1 MKMLAIFAAA
11 VGFAACARGETVTE
25 EPDAFLEYVEATGS
39 QYIDTGVNA
48 ETGLKA
54 QIDFAWASG
63 DISGKDWSLLDA
75 TIDNSVSSKR
85 TRFQM
90 CHLYGGGG
98 KPYFGYGKQRK
109 NPAGSV
115 PFVGGQRCEIITDM
129 TDPDSLELYQDG
141 VKTFNEEDLETFKTN
156 GVVNLHLNLFVFACN
171 LSSVPKWHGQGRLY
185 ELKIWKKNLE
195 SGELDLI
202 CHYLPCVKGG
212 RAGLYDTVYG
222 TISYSYSDD
231 NFIAGPVISN
241 EPTLITTR
249 EELAAI
255 TNNLGGFY
263 ALGADIDLG
272 DTDWTPIGNDSE
284 PFTGTLRGNGHA
296 IRNLFCTNSLSGADY
311 RGLFGCVSNAT
322 IESVS
327 VSGTVAGKQYVGGLV
342 GCITGGTVISNCIA
356 TVEIA
361 ATNSY
366 AGGLVGACAGGSAVN
381 RIVDCRADGFVS
393 GSGMAGGFIGYVYA
407 PAVISNCVARG
418 DVRSAAS
425 YYGGFVGRLAHDDA
439 IIDGCW
445 CSCAVWGTGGD
456 IGSFLGHHVR
466 GTNVN
471 CAVSAY
477 ANGPRPFCGN
487 DPAVTGDR
495 LTQTEIKALSTGW
508 PEAPKRAKSSAMIP
522 ISTPEELL
530 AVTNNLSGSY
540 VLTADI
546 DFDGE
551 TIEPIGN
558 YRNPFKGEFYGQN
571 HKISNFYINTTAK
584 YAGLFGKINGGRV
597 SGVQVKEGYVTGG
610 PADSGL
616 EDVGVG
622 GLAGKIDSKSLVD
635 GCWFVG
641 EVWNTNSVNA
651 GGFVG
656 YTADA
661 PVILRCCVESYV
673 ANESGK
679 SYTGGFVGNHGGGF
693 IADSSAQSSVDSSDG
708 YGGNGGDNVG
718 GFAGGVSKAAR
729 IATSWCYSYV
739 SSDGG
744 HYRGAFV
751 GLASSG
757 LVTGSYYEDTEND
770 LKAVGT
776 SSGSDDYDGITP
788 LGDEEMQRKE
798 SFTALD
804 FDDVWKIDEET
815 YPYLRTLFSAYEL
828 WLNDVGITDGPK
840 PDDMPK
846 PEDMVEGIPA
856 GIRYVFGIDPSIGP
870 ADLAEPLIDIGFDA
884 DGNPY
889 VKVPPLVNTEG
900 ATVTVLATE
909 DLNDWSNAEAVE
921 VTVHSDGTLV
931 FPRTAAPARFFRF
944 VVSM

>member
-1 MKMLAIFAAA
+1 MQIFRKTFAVIFATA
-11 VGFAACARGETVTE
+11 VGFAACARGET
-25 EPDAFLEYVEATGS
+25 
-39 QYIDTGVNA
+39 
-48 ETGLKA
+48 
-54 QIDFAWASG
+54 
-63 DISGKDWSLLDA
+63 
-75 TIDNSVSSKR
+75 
-85 TRFQM
+85 
-90 CHLYGGGG
+90 
-98 KPYFGYGKQRK
+98 
-109 NPAGSV
+109 
-115 PFVGGQRCEIITDM
+115 
-129 TDPDSLELYQDG
+129 
-141 VKTFNEEDLETFKTN
+141 
-156 GVVNLHLNLFVFACN
+156 
-171 LSSVPKWHGQGRLY
+171 
-185 ELKIWKKNLE
+185 
-195 SGELDLI
+195 
-202 CHYLPCVKGG
+202 
-212 RAGLYDTVYG
+212 DTV
-222 TISYSYSDD
+222 
-231 NFIAGPVISN
+231 

-249 EELAAI
+249 EGLAAI
-255 TNNLGGFY
+255 ANDLAGSY

-272 DTDWTPIGNDSE
+272 GADWTPIGTGSA
-284 PFTGTLRGNGHA
+284 PFTGTLHGNGYA
-296 IRNLFCTNSLSGADY
+296 IRNLSCTNSLSGADY

-342 GCITGGTVISNCIA
+342 GCITGGTLISNCLA

-393 GSGMAGGFIGYVYA
+393 GSGSTGGFIGYVYA

-425 YYGGFVGRLAHDDA
+425 YYGGFIGRLAHDDA

-445 CSCAVWGTGGD
+445 CSGAVWGSGGD
-456 IGSFLGHHVR
+456 IGSFIGHHVR

-487 DPAVTGDR
+487 DPAIAGGR
-495 LTQTEIKALSTGW
+495 LTQAEIKALSDGW
-508 PEAPKRAKSSAMIP
+508 PQAPKRAKSSAMIP

-551 TIEPIGN
+551 TIEPLGN

-571 HKISNFYINTTAK
+571 HKISNFYIDTTDK

-597 SGVQVKEGYVTGG
+597 SGVQVEEGYVTGG

-729 IATSWCYSYV
+729 IATSWCYSHV

-788 LGDEEMQRKE
+788 LGDEEMRRKE
-798 SFTALD
+798 SFTDLD
-804 FDDVWKIDEET
+804 FADVWKIDEET

-828 WLNDVGITDGPK
+828 WLKDVGITDELAPE
-840 PDDMPK
+840 DMPK

-856 GIRYVFGIDPSIGP
+856 GVRYVFGIKPSIGP
-870 ADLAEPLIDIGFDA
+870 ADLTEPLLDIKFDA
-884 DGNPY
+884 DGKPY
-889 VKVPPLVNTEG
+889 VKLPRIVNTEDV
-900 ATVTVLATE
+900 TVTVLATE
-909 DLNDWSNAEAVE
+909 DLADWTNAAEYPVDSATGICVL
-921 VTVHSDGTLV
+921 D
-931 FPRTAAPARFFRF
+931 FNPAPSQMFFKYSLSQSRY
-944 VVSM
+944 

>member
-1 MKMLAIFAAA
+1 MRATAQSMILSAVFA
-11 VGFAACARGETVTE
+11 VGFAVCALGETIT
-25 EPDAFLEYVEATGS
+25 
-39 QYIDTGVNA
+39 A
-48 ETGLKA
+48 E
-54 QIDFAWASG
+54 
-63 DISGKDWSLLDA
+63 
-75 TIDNSVSSKR
+75 
-85 TRFQM
+85 
-90 CHLYGGGG
+90 
-98 KPYFGYGKQRK
+98 
-109 NPAGSV
+109 
-115 PFVGGQRCEIITDM
+115 
-129 TDPDSLELYQDG
+129 
-141 VKTFNEEDLETFKTN
+141 
-156 GVVNLHLNLFVFACN
+156 
-171 LSSVPKWHGQGRLY
+171 
-185 ELKIWKKNLE
+185 
-195 SGELDLI
+195 
-202 CHYLPCVKGG
+202 
-212 RAGLYDTVYG
+212 
-222 TISYSYSDD
+222 
-231 NFIAGPVISN
+231 PVISS

-249 EELAAI
+249 EGLAAI
-255 TNNLGGFY
+255 ANDLAGSY
-263 ALGADIDLG
+263 ELGADIDLG
-272 DTDWTPIGNDSE
+272 GTDWTPLGNVSA
-284 PFTGTLRGNGHA
+284 PFTGTLYGNGYA
-296 IRNLFCTNSLSGADY
+296 IHNLFCTNSLSGADY
-311 RGLFGCVSNAT
+311 RGLFGSTSGAV

-327 VSGTVAGKQYVGGLV
+327 VSGVVAGKLYVGGLV
-342 GCITGGTVISNCIA
+342 GCITGGTLISNCIA

-366 AGGLVGACAGGSAVN
+366 AGGLVGACAGGSATN

-425 YYGGFVGRLAHDDA
+425 YYGGFVGRLAHDGA
-439 IIDGCW
+439 TISGCW
-445 CSCAVWGTGGD
+445 CSGAVWGTGGD
-456 IGSFLGHHVR
+456 IGSFIGHHVR

-487 DPAVTGDR
+487 DSAITGGR
-495 LTQTEIKALSTGW
+495 LTQAEIKALSDGW
-508 PEAPKRAKSSAMIP
+508 PEAPKRAESSAMIP

-540 VLTADI
+540 VLMADI
-546 DFDGE
+546 DFVGE

-571 HKISNFYINTTAK
+571 HKISNFYIDTTDK

-597 SGVQVKEGYVTGG
+597 SGVQVEDGHVTGG

-651 GGFVG
+651 GSFVG

-729 IATSWCYSYV
+729 IDTSWCYSYV

-744 HYRGAFV
+744 HYLGAFV
-751 GLASSG
+751 GQASSG
-757 LVTGSYYEDTEND
+757 LVTGSYYEDIENN

-776 SSGSDDYDGITP
+776 NSGSDDYDGITP

-798 SFTALD
+798 SFTAFD
-804 FDDVWKIDEET
+804 FVDVWKIDEET

-828 WLNDVGITDGPK
+828 WLKDVGIIDDMETE
-840 PDDMPK
+840 DMPK
-846 PEDMVEGIPA
+846 PEDVVEGIPA
-856 GIRYVFGIDPSIGP
+856 GVRYVFGIDPSIGP
-870 ADLAEPLIDIGFDA
+870 DDLTEPLIDIKFDA
-884 DGNPY
+884 DGKPY
-889 VKVPPLVNTEG
+889 VKLPELVNTED
-900 ATVTVLATE
+900 AAVNVLATE
-909 DLNDWSNAEAVE
+909 DISDWSHA
-921 VTVHSDGTLV
+921 TVYPVDPATGIC
-931 FPRTAAPARFFRF
+931 APDFDPIPSQMFFRF
-944 VVSM
+944 CLVIGD

>member
-1 MKMLAIFAAA
+1 MTRLRQTVAALIATAAA
-11 VGFAACARGETVTE
+11 GFAACARG
-25 EPDAFLEYVEATGS
+25 
-39 QYIDTGVNA
+39 DTF
-48 ETGLKA
+48 T
-54 QIDFAWASG
+54 
-63 DISGKDWSLLDA
+63 
-75 TIDNSVSSKR
+75 
-85 TRFQM
+85 
-90 CHLYGGGG
+90 
-98 KPYFGYGKQRK
+98 
-109 NPAGSV
+109 AGSAI
-115 PFVGGQRCEIITDM
+115 G
-129 TDPDSLELYQDG
+129 S
-141 VKTFNEEDLETFKTN
+141 
-156 GVVNLHLNLFVFACN
+156 
-171 LSSVPKWHGQGRLY
+171 
-185 ELKIWKKNLE
+185 
-195 SGELDLI
+195 
-202 CHYLPCVKGG
+202 
-212 RAGLYDTVYG
+212 
-222 TISYSYSDD
+222 
-231 NFIAGPVISN
+231 
-241 EPTLITTR
+241 EPTLVATR
-249 EELAAI
+249 EGLAAI
-255 TNNLGGFY
+255 ADNLAGTY
-263 ALGADIDLG
+263 VLNAEIDLG
-272 DTDWTPIGNDSE
+272 GADWTPIGNVSA
-284 PFTGTLRGNGHA
+284 PFTGTLRGNNHA
-296 IRNLFCTNSLSGADY
+296 IRNLSCTNSLSGSDY

-342 GCITGGTVISNCIA
+342 GCITGGTLISNCIA
-356 TVEIA
+356 TVEVA

-366 AGGLVGACAGGSAVN
+366 SGGLIGACAGGSAVN

-393 GSGMAGGFIGYVYA
+393 GSGSTGGFIGYVYA

-425 YYGGFVGRLAHDDA
+425 YYGGFIGRLAHDDA

-445 CSCAVWGTGGD
+445 CSGAVWGTGGD
-456 IGSFLGHHVR
+456 IGSFIGHHVR

-487 DPAVTGDR
+487 DPAITGGR
-495 LTQTEIKALSTGW
+495 LTQAEIKALSDGW

-522 ISTPEELL
+522 ISTQEELL
-530 AVTNNLSGSY
+530 AVTNNPSGSY

-546 DFDGE
+546 DFVGE

-571 HKISNFYINTTAK
+571 HKISNFYIDTTDK

-597 SGVQVKEGYVTGG
+597 SGVQVEDGYVTGG
-610 PADSGL
+610 PTDSGL

-673 ANESGK
+673 ANESSK
-679 SYTGGFVGNHGGGF
+679 SNTGGFVGNHGGGF

-708 YGGNGGDNVG
+708 YGGKGGDNVG

-729 IATSWCYSYV
+729 IDTSWCYSYV

-744 HYRGAFV
+744 RYRGAFV
-751 GLASSG
+751 GQASSG

-776 SSGSDDYDGITP
+776 SSGSDDYAGITP

-828 WLNDVGITDGPK
+828 WLNDVGITDEPK
-840 PDDMPK
+840 PKDMPK

-856 GIRYVFGIDPSIGP
+856 GVRYVFGIDPSIGP
-870 ADLAEPLIDIGFDA
+870 ADLTEPLLDIGFDT
-884 DGNPY
+884 DGKPY
-889 VKVPPLVNTEG
+889 VKLPPIVNTEG

-909 DLNDWSNAEAVE
+909 DLTDWDNAAEYPVDSA
-921 VTVHSDGTLV
+921 TGIC
-931 FPRTAAPARFFRF
+931 APDFDPVPPKMFFKYSID
-944 VVSM
+944 VDDN

>member
-1 MKMLAIFAAA
+1 MTRLRQTVAALIATAAA
-11 VGFAACARGETVTE
+11 GFAACARG
-25 EPDAFLEYVEATGS
+25 
-39 QYIDTGVNA
+39 DTF
-48 ETGLKA
+48 T
-54 QIDFAWASG
+54 
-63 DISGKDWSLLDA
+63 
-75 TIDNSVSSKR
+75 
-85 TRFQM
+85 
-90 CHLYGGGG
+90 
-98 KPYFGYGKQRK
+98 
-109 NPAGSV
+109 
-115 PFVGGQRCEIITDM
+115 
-129 TDPDSLELYQDG
+129 
-141 VKTFNEEDLETFKTN
+141 
-156 GVVNLHLNLFVFACN
+156 
-171 LSSVPKWHGQGRLY
+171 
-185 ELKIWKKNLE
+185 
-195 SGELDLI
+195 
-202 CHYLPCVKGG
+202 
-212 RAGLYDTVYG
+212 
-222 TISYSYSDD
+222 
-231 NFIAGPVISN
+231 AGPAIGS
-241 EPTLITTR
+241 ETTLVATR
-249 EELAAI
+249 EGLAAI
-255 TNNLGGFY
+255 ADNLAGTY
-263 ALGADIDLG
+263 VLNAEIDLG
-272 DTDWTPIGNDSE
+272 GADWTPIGNVSA
-284 PFTGTLRGNGHA
+284 PFTGTLYGNNHA

-342 GCITGGTVISNCIA
+342 GCITGGTLISNCIA

-361 ATNSY
+361 ATNMY

-425 YYGGFVGRLAHDDA
+425 YYGGFVGRLAHDNA

-445 CSCAVWGTGGD
+445 CSGAVWGTGGD
-456 IGSFLGHHVR
+456 IGSFIGHHVR

-477 ANGPRPFCGN
+477 ANGPRPFCGSN
-487 DPAVTGDR
+487 PAITGGR
-495 LTQTEIKALSTGW
+495 LTQAEIKALSTGW
-508 PEAPKRAKSSAMIP
+508 PEAPKRARSGAMIQ

-546 DFDGE
+546 DFVGE

-558 YRNPFKGEFYGQN
+558 YKAPFKGEFYGQN
-571 HKISNFYINTTAK
+571 HKISNFYIDTTDK

-597 SGVQVKEGYVTGG
+597 SGVQVEEGYVTGG

-656 YTADA
+656 YTEDA

-729 IATSWCYSYV
+729 IDTSWCYSYV

-751 GLASSG
+751 GLAEISG
-757 LVTGSYYEDTEND
+757 LVTGSYYEDTENG
-770 LKAVGT
+770 LKAAGT
-776 SSGSDDYDGITP
+776 SSGSDDYTGITP

-815 YPYLRTLFSAYEL
+815 YPYLRTFYSAYEL
-828 WLNDVGITDGPK
+828 WLKDVGIIDDMETE
-840 PDDMPK
+840 DMPK

-856 GIRYVFGIDPSIGP
+856 GVRYVFGIDPSIGP
-870 ADLAEPLIDIGFDA
+870 ADLAEPLLDIGFDT
-884 DGNPY
+884 DGNPC
-889 VKVPPLVNTEG
+889 VKVPTLVNTEG
-900 ATVTVLATE
+900 ATVKVLATE
-909 DLNDWSNAEAVE
+909 DLRDWSDPEETE
-921 VTVHSDGTLV
+921 VTVLSGGTLE
-931 FPRTAAPARFFRF
+931 FPRADYPVRFFKLSVDF
-944 VVSM
+944 LDD

>member
-1 MKMLAIFAAA
+1 M
-11 VGFAACARGETVTE
+11 
-25 EPDAFLEYVEATGS
+25 
-39 QYIDTGVNA
+39 
-48 ETGLKA
+48 
-54 QIDFAWASG
+54 
-63 DISGKDWSLLDA
+63 
-75 TIDNSVSSKR
+75 
-85 TRFQM
+85 
-90 CHLYGGGG
+90 H
-98 KPYFGYGKQRK
+98 
-109 NPAGSV
+109 
-115 PFVGGQRCEIITDM
+115 
-129 TDPDSLELYQDG
+129 
-141 VKTFNEEDLETFKTN
+141 
-156 GVVNLHLNLFVFACN
+156 
-171 LSSVPKWHGQGRLY
+171 
-185 ELKIWKKNLE
+185 
-195 SGELDLI
+195 
-202 CHYLPCVKGG
+202 
-212 RAGLYDTVYG
+212 
-222 TISYSYSDD
+222 
-231 NFIAGPVISN
+231 
-241 EPTLITTR
+241 
-249 EELAAI
+249 
-255 TNNLGGFY
+255 
-263 ALGADIDLG
+263 
-272 DTDWTPIGNDSE
+272 
-284 PFTGTLRGNGHA
+284 
-296 IRNLFCTNSLSGADY
+296 SLSGSDY
-311 RGLFGCVSNAT
+311 RGLFGCASNAT
-322 IESVS
+322 IECVS

-342 GCITGGTVISNCIA
+342 GCITGGTLISNCIA

-366 AGGLVGACAGGSAVN
+366 AGGLIGACAGGSAVN

-439 IIDGCW
+439 TISGCW
-445 CSCAVWGTGGD
+445 CSGAVWGTGGD
-456 IGSFLGHHVR
+456 IGSFIGHHVR

-477 ANGPRPFCGN
+477 ANGPRPFCGSN
-487 DPAVTGDR
+487 PAITCGS
-495 LTQTEIKALSTGW
+495 LTQAEIKALSDGW

-522 ISTPEELL
+522 ISTPEELF
-530 AVTNNLSGSY
+530 AVTNNPSGSY

-546 DFDGE
+546 DFVGE

-558 YRNPFKGEFYGQN
+558 YRTPFKGEFYGQN
-571 HKISNFYINTTAK
+571 HKISNFYIDTSER

-597 SGVQVKEGYVTGG
+597 SGVQVEEGHVTGG

-622 GLAGKIDSKSLVD
+622 GLAGKIDSKALVD

-729 IATSWCYSYV
+729 IATSWCYSHV

-751 GLASSG
+751 GQASSG
-757 LVTGSYYEDTEND
+757 LVTGSYYEDTENS
-770 LKAVGT
+770 LKAAGT
-776 SSGSDDYDGITP
+776 SSGSDDYAGITP

-804 FDDVWKIDEET
+804 FDDVWMIDEGET
-815 YPYLRTLFSAYEL
+815 MPYLRCFGEIVISSFSDWLSYCEL
-828 WLNDVGITDGPK
+828 PADSR
-840 PDDMPK
+840 PDY
-846 PEDMVEGIPA
+846 VTNGIPLIA
-856 GIRYVFGIDPSIGP
+856 RYVFGINSMDSV
-870 ADLAEPLIDIGFDA
+870 LNENNEPVFRVEFTD
-884 DGNPY
+884 DGEPN
-889 VKVPPLVNTEG
+889 VQL
-900 ATVTVLATE
+900 
-909 DLNDWSNAEAVE
+909 W
-921 VTVHSDGTLV
+921 
-931 FPRTAAPARFFRF
+931 
-944 VVSM
+944 M

>member
-1 MKMLAIFAAA
+1 MQMKAFAIFAAA
-11 VGFAACARGETVTE
+11 VGLAVCAAGETVTA
-25 EPDAFLEYVEATGS
+25 EPS
-39 QYIDTGVNA
+39 
-48 ETGLKA
+48 
-54 QIDFAWASG
+54 
-63 DISGKDWSLLDA
+63 
-75 TIDNSVSSKR
+75 
-85 TRFQM
+85 
-90 CHLYGGGG
+90 
-98 KPYFGYGKQRK
+98 
-109 NPAGSV
+109 
-115 PFVGGQRCEIITDM
+115 
-129 TDPDSLELYQDG
+129 
-141 VKTFNEEDLETFKTN
+141 
-156 GVVNLHLNLFVFACN
+156 
-171 LSSVPKWHGQGRLY
+171 
-185 ELKIWKKNLE
+185 
-195 SGELDLI
+195 
-202 CHYLPCVKGG
+202 
-212 RAGLYDTVYG
+212 
-222 TISYSYSDD
+222 
-231 NFIAGPVISN
+231 
-241 EPTLITTR
+241 LITTR
-249 EELAAI
+249 EGLAAI
-255 TNNLGGFY
+255 ADNLAGAY

-272 DTDWTPIGNDSE
+272 GTDWTPIGNVSA
-284 PFTGTLRGNGHA
+284 PFTGTLRGNNHA
-296 IRNLFCTNSLSGADY
+296 IRNLACTNSLTGADY
-311 RGLFGCVSNAT
+311 RGLFGCASNAT
-322 IESVS
+322 IECVS
-327 VSGTVAGKQYVGGLV
+327 VSGMVAGKEYVGGLV
-342 GCITGGTVISNCIA
+342 GCITGGTVISNCSA
-356 TVEIA
+356 SVEVVS
-361 ATNSY
+361 TNSY
-366 AGGLVGACAGGSAVN
+366 AGGLVGACAGGSATN
-381 RIVDCRADGFVS
+381 RIVNCRADGFVS
-393 GSGMAGGFIGYVYA
+393 GDGCAGGFIGYVYA

-439 IIDGCW
+439 TISDCW
-445 CSCAVWGTGGD
+445 CSGAVWGTGGD
-456 IGSFLGHHVR
+456 IGSFIGHHVR

-487 DPAVTGDR
+487 DPAIAGGR
-495 LTQTEIKALSTGW
+495 LTQTEIKALSDGW
-508 PEAPKRAKSSAMIP
+508 PQAPKRAKSGAMIS

-530 AVTNNLSGSY
+530 AVTNNPSGSY

-571 HKISNFYINTTAK
+571 HKISNFYINTTDK

-597 SGVQVKEGYVTGG
+597 SGVQVKDGYVTGD

-635 GCWFVG
+635 GCRFVG
-641 EVWNTNSVNA
+641 EVWNTSSVNT

-673 ANESGK
+673 ANESSK
-679 SYTGGFVGNHGGGF
+679 SYTGGFVGNHSGGF
-693 IADSSAQSSVDSSDG
+693 IADSSAQSSVASSD
-708 YGGNGGDNVG
+708 GNGGDNVG

-729 IATSWCYSYV
+729 IATSWCYSHV
-739 SSDGG
+739 SSSG

-757 LVTGSYYEDTEND
+757 LVTGSYYEDTESN
-770 LKAVGT
+770 LKAAGT

-828 WLNDVGITDGPK
+828 WLKDVGITDELAPE
-840 PDDMPK
+840 DMPK

-870 ADLAEPLIDIGFDA
+870 ADLAEPLLDIGFDA
-884 DGNPY
+884 DGNPC
-889 VKVPPLVNTEG
+889 VKVPTLVNTEG
-900 ATVTVLATE
+900 VTVTVLATE
-909 DLNDWSNAEAVE
+909 DLKEWSNAEATE
-921 VTVHSDGTLV
+921 VTVLSDGKLV
-931 FPRTAAPARFFRF
+931 FPLTTAPVRFFKLKF
-944 VVSM
+944 LFEGE

>member
-1 MKMLAIFAAA
+1 MKNIAFTIAAVFAATT
-11 VGFAACARGETVTE
+11 AAIA
-25 EPDAFLEYVEATGS
+25 
-39 QYIDTGVNA
+39 DT
-48 ETGLKA
+48 
-54 QIDFAWASG
+54 S
-63 DISGKDWSLLDA
+63 
-75 TIDNSVSSKR
+75 
-85 TRFQM
+85 
-90 CHLYGGGG
+90 
-98 KPYFGYGKQRK
+98 
-109 NPAGSV
+109 
-115 PFVGGQRCEIITDM
+115 
-129 TDPDSLELYQDG
+129 
-141 VKTFNEEDLETFKTN
+141 
-156 GVVNLHLNLFVFACN
+156 
-171 LSSVPKWHGQGRLY
+171 
-185 ELKIWKKNLE
+185 
-195 SGELDLI
+195 
-202 CHYLPCVKGG
+202 
-212 RAGLYDTVYG
+212 
-222 TISYSYSDD
+222 
-231 NFIAGPVISN
+231 
-241 EPTLITTR
+241 ITTR
-249 EELAAI
+249 EGLAAI
-255 TNNLGGFY
+255 ANDLGGSY

-272 DTDWTPIGNDSE
+272 GADWTPIGNNSA
-284 PFTGTLRGNGHA
+284 PFTGSLHGNGYA
-296 IRNLFCTNSLSGADY
+296 IRNLSCTNSLSGSDY
-311 RGLFGCVSNAT
+311 RGLFGCTSGAVL
-322 IESVS
+322 EGFS

-356 TVEIA
+356 TVEIV

-439 IIDGCW
+439 TISDCW
-445 CSCAVWGTGGD
+445 CSGAVWGTGGD
-456 IGSFLGHHVR
+456 IGSFIGHHVR

-487 DPAVTGDR
+487 DPAITGGR
-495 LTQTEIKALSTGW
+495 LTQAEIKALSDGW

-522 ISTPEELL
+522 ISTQEELL
-530 AVTNNLSGSY
+530 AVTNNPSGSY

-546 DFDGE
+546 DFVGE

-571 HKISNFYINTTAK
+571 HKISNFYIDTTDK

-597 SGVQVKEGYVTGG
+597 SGVQVEEGYVTGG

-729 IATSWCYSYV
+729 IDTSWCYSYV

-757 LVTGSYYEDTEND
+757 LVTGSYYEDTENG
-770 LKAVGT
+770 LKAAGT
-776 SSGSDDYDGITP
+776 SSGSDDYAGITP

-798 SFTALD
+798 SFTAFD

-828 WLNDVGITDGPK
+828 WLKDVGITDELEPE
-840 PDDMPK
+840 DMPK

-856 GIRYVFGIDPSIGP
+856 GVRYVFGIDPSIGP
-870 ADLAEPLIDIGFDA
+870 ADLAEPLLDVTFDA
-884 DGNPY
+884 NGKPV
-889 VKVPPLVNTEG
+889 VKLPALVNTDG
-900 ATVTVLATE
+900 VTVTVLATE
-909 DLNDWSNAEAVE
+909 DLADWSDAKLVPMAYEK
-921 VTVHSDGTLV
+921 SDGTWHLV
-931 FPRTAAPARFFRF
+931 DDNPPSKMFFKWRITF
-944 VVSM
+944 EE

>member
-1 MKMLAIFAAA
+1 MKPRSLLPLLFAFAVAPAAA
-11 VGFAACARGETVTE
+11 
-25 EPDAFLEYVEATGS
+25 EPVLV
-39 QYIDTGVNA
+39 
-48 ETGLKA
+48 
-54 QIDFAWASG
+54 
-63 DISGKDWSLLDA
+63 
-75 TIDNSVSSKR
+75 
-85 TRFQM
+85 
-90 CHLYGGGG
+90 
-98 KPYFGYGKQRK
+98 
-109 NPAGSV
+109 
-115 PFVGGQRCEIITDM
+115 
-129 TDPDSLELYQDG
+129 
-141 VKTFNEEDLETFKTN
+141 
-156 GVVNLHLNLFVFACN
+156 
-171 LSSVPKWHGQGRLY
+171 
-185 ELKIWKKNLE
+185 
-195 SGELDLI
+195 
-202 CHYLPCVKGG
+202 
-212 RAGLYDTVYG
+212 
-222 TISYSYSDD
+222 
-231 NFIAGPVISN
+231 
-241 EPTLITTR
+241 TTR
-249 EELAAI
+249 EGLEAIAENLA
-255 TNNLGGFY
+255 GSY

-272 DTDWTPIGNDSE
+272 GADWTPIGTDSA
-284 PFTGTLRGNGHA
+284 PFTGTFNGNDRA
-296 IRNLFCTNSLSGADY
+296 IRNLVCTNSLSGSDY
-311 RGLFGCVSNAT
+311 RGLFGCASNAT
-322 IESVS
+322 ITGVS

-366 AGGLVGACAGGSAVN
+366 AGGLVGACAGGSATN

-425 YYGGFVGRLAHDDA
+425 YYGGFVGRLAHGDA
-439 IIDGCW
+439 TIDRCW
-445 CSCAVWGTGGD
+445 CSGAVWGTGGD
-456 IGSFLGHHVR
+456 IGSFIGHHVR

-487 DPAVTGDR
+487 DPAITGDR
-495 LTQTEIKALSTGW
+495 LTQADIKARSAKW
-508 PEAPKRAKSSAMIP
+508 PDAPKRAKSDAMIP

-558 YRNPFKGEFYGQN
+558 YRTPFKGEFYGQN
-571 HKISNFYINTTAK
+571 HKISNFYIDTADK

-597 SGVQVKEGYVTGG
+597 SGVQVEEGYVTGG
-610 PADSGL
+610 PTDSGL

-770 LKAVGT
+770 LKAAGT

-798 SFTALD
+798 SFPAFD
-804 FDDVWKIDEET
+804 FVDIWKIDEET

-828 WLNDVGITDGPK
+828 WLNDVGITDEPR
-840 PDDMPK
+840 PEDMPK
-846 PEDMVEGIPA
+846 PEDMVNGIPA
-856 GIRYVFGIDPSIGP
+856 GVRYVFDIDPSIGP
-870 ADLAEPLIDIGFDA
+870 ADLTEPLLDIGFDE
-884 DGNPY
+884 DGNPS
-889 VKVPPLVNTEG
+889 VTIPEPKNTEG
-900 ATVTVLATE
+900 TALTVQATE
-909 DLNDWSNAEAVE
+909 DLADWSDEKLLPMAYDDG
-921 VTVHSDGTLV
+921 DGTWKPAAGGCP
-931 FPRTAAPARFFRF
+931 PRLFFRWKIDF
-944 VVSM
+944 E